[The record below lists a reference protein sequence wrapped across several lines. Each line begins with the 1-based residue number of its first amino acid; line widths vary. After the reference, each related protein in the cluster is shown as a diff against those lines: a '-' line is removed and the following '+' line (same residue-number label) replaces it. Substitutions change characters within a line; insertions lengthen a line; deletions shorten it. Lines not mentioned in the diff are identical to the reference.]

1 MTSLEDIQDSFEF
14 FDDWEDKY
22 RFLLD
27 LGRELP
33 TMGDE
38 LRTDDN
44 IVRGCQSQVW
54 LHYRR
59 EGDNDSPDQKLVFD
73 IDSDA
78 HIVRGL
84 IAIVLAA
91 LNERTPREI
100 LDTDIEAIFAQLD
113 LMSHLSATRGNG
125 LRAMVGRVREIATR
139 AEAGAL

>member
-1 MTSLEDIQDSFEF
+1 MTSLEDIRESFAF

-33 TMGDE
+33 VMSDE

-54 LHYRR
+54 LHSRQQ
-59 EGDNDSPDQKLVFD
+59 GDETSHSQKLIFE

-84 IAIVLAA
+84 IAIVMAA

-100 LDTDIEAIFAQLD
+100 LDTDIDAIFAELD
-113 LMSHLSATRGNG
+113 LLSHLSATRGNG
-125 LRAMVGRVREIATR
+125 LRAMVSRVREVAVR
-139 AEAGAL
+139 AEAEAL